1 MAQGKILAKPIVST
15 MHDMNSLTD
24 LHCNNIKGAENGV
37 FTFFVQ
43 VTFNVAFFNYF
54 QAYNMT

>member
-24 LHCNNIKGAENGV
+24 FHCNKH
-37 FTFFVQ
+37 
-43 VTFNVAFFNYF
+43 
-54 QAYNMT
+54 